1 MEERDYE
8 TEARKDGW
16 VPLDEWKGDPD
27 QHKSAEQ
34 FVEDG
39 EKITGILKSKLTRTE
54 QKVED
59 LDKRVQE
66 LLSTNKQFGE
76 FTKKAQER
84 EKKEKERLISELET
98 LRKKAVDEGDGEAF
112 TNADRQLDELKA
124 QPEPIEQI
132 NEVGVRWLE
141 DNNWY
146 ARDDRMAAYADRIS
160 DRLREQGYQDQ
171 SEAYFN
177 ELTTRVKD
185 AFPDEFENKNRNRP
199 NGVESGTGASTSK
212 AQTWDNLPAQAKAE
226 FKEFQ
231 RDIPDFTQEMY
242 LENYEWEQDDA

>member
-16 VPLDEWKGDPD
+16 VPLDEWKGDPE

-59 LDKRVQE
+59 LGKRVDE
-66 LLSTNKQFGE
+66 LLATNKQFGE

-84 EKKEKERLISELET
+84 EKKEKESLISELEG

-112 TNADRQLDELKA
+112 TNADRQLTELRA
-124 QPEPIEQI
+124 EPEPQEPISPAGMQ
-132 NEVGVRWLE
+132 WLE
-141 DNNWY
+141 DNDWY
-146 ARDDRMAAYADRIS
+146 QKDDAMSAYADRIS
-160 DRLREQGYQDQ
+160 DRLREQGYVDQ
-171 SEAYFN
+171 SEAFFN

-185 AFPDEFENKNRNRP
+185 RFSDEFENKNRSRP
-199 NGVESGTGASTSK
+199 NGVESGHEAGTSK
-212 AQTWDNLPAQAKAE
+212 SKTWDSLPAGAKRE
-226 FKEFQ
+226 FESFA
-231 RDIPDFTQEMY
+231 RDIPGYTKQQY
-242 LENYEWEQDDA
+242 LADYEWEQDDA